1 MNIEPVSGGLL
12 RPATW
17 RSTYILKPDQK
28 VLVKSMVE
36 FGWLS
41 PLVVNARDNMLIDGH
56 ERWMIAANEQAI
68 VERDGGMVPVQ
79 WVDCDEIDAM
89 LMHVRLNRGRGLL
102 YAKPLSG
109 LLRKVVRSAKY
120 DEAELRQILGMQRE
134 EYNLLLETGLL
145 KTRKISEHT
154 YSRAW
159 VPVEASPG
167 ASTAPMV
174 SIERPPNNDQAIR

>member
-1 MNIEPVSGGLL
+1 MMNIEDVSGGVL

-28 VLVKSMVE
+28 VLVQSMVD

-41 PLVVNARDNMLIDGH
+41 PLVVNSKDNTIIDGH
-56 ERWMIAANEQAI
+56 ERWVIAANEQAI

-79 WVDCDEIDAM
+79 WVECDEIDAM

-120 DEAELRQILGMQRE
+120 DDVEIRQILGMQRE
-134 EYNLLLETGLL
+134 EYDLLLEPSLL
-145 KTRKISEHT
+145 KTRKISEHK

-167 ASTAPMV
+167 STALTV
-174 SIERPPNNDQAIR
+174 NIERPPNSDQAIR